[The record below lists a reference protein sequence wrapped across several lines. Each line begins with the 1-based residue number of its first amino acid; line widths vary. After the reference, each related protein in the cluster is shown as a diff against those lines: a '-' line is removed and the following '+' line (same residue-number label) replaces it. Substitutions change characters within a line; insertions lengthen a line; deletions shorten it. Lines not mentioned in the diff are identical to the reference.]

1 MKKRTLIYLI
11 LLILL
16 TTITFQQRLIFSTFD
31 VEEINIKNTSILE
44 ENDLKI
50 LLQPIYGKNI
60 FFLKNSEIEKILIQI
75 NFVEG
80 FNIKKKYPRTLDIRI
95 FEKKPIAILINN
107 REKFYLSDKIE
118 LINFRK
124 LENFKNLPYILG
136 NKDEFKIFYNNLK
149 KINFPQKEIKRY
161 ILFESKRWDI
171 ETYDKKIIKLPV
183 KNYTKSLEN
192 YIQLKKKDIFKKYII
207 FDYRINDQLI
217 LK

>member
-16 TTITFQQRLIFSTFD
+16 TTITFQQRIIFSTFD

-124 LENFKNLPYILG
+124 
-136 NKDEFKIFYNNLK
+136 
-149 KINFPQKEIKRY
+149 
-161 ILFESKRWDI
+161 
-171 ETYDKKIIKLPV
+171 
-183 KNYTKSLEN
+183 
-192 YIQLKKKDIFKKYII
+192 
-207 FDYRINDQLI
+207 
-217 LK
+217 